1 MFFGQHNFHYGVL
14 VSHRGNNIWFHATL
28 RILIADEVALKQSIE
43 NKGAA
48 GKLFC
53 CRCCNVVSKGS
64 WTPSLADKGFV
75 HGTTTDFSQFRLH
88 TNESVQRIV
97 SHLAEQ
103 HEILSTVEF
112 SKLETALGFNWRPGG
127 ILMNPQ
133 YGHMVPEIIMY
144 DWFHIFVVH
153 GIANRELGLFAGV
166 LRRVGI
172 NEERVDNFIGQFIL
186 PRQFQG
192 ATPKN
197 IFGKRDYKE
206 TPINCSASEL
216 ISAYPIL
223 RTFIVHFVW
232 DQHPSV
238 KSQCASALRLM
249 DCLDK
254 LMLLNRGGSVEASEL
269 HETIKKY
276 LDQFLQTYDAEEH
289 WMPKHHCALHLAE
302 FLKRHK
308 CLLSCWVH
316 ERKHRLVKRFG
327 NNVLNFTQG
336 FEKSIL
342 QDIIHVQLRELE
354 TESFELGTCLINEK
368 KAKDSQIGWLREFT
382 GPGDVFISWI
392 ASTRAGRLHKTDVVE
407 LGDKQL
413 GQIMFHIRAGAS
425 VLTALTPWRH
435 IHGQMYRVH
444 DDPVVVQTA
453 RVKTLCM
460 YSLKDGDAMVIRG

>member
-1 MFFGQHNFHYGVL
+1 MMHAYVHVPFHVL
-14 VSHRGNNIWFHATL
+14 KHLTCHYMCPHPEPR
-28 RILIADEVALKQSIE
+28 
-43 NKGAA
+43 
-48 GKLFC
+48 
-53 CRCCNVVSKGS
+53 RCEDCGCE
-64 WTPSLADKGFV
+64 
-75 HGTTTDFSQFRLH
+75 HGTMMQRAC
-88 TNESVQRIV
+88 ESC
-97 SHLAEQ
+97 
-103 HEILSTVEF
+103 
-112 SKLETALGFNWRPGG
+112 
-127 ILMNPQ
+127 
-133 YGHMVPEIIMY
+133 
-144 DWFHIFVVH
+144 
-153 GIANRELGLFAGV
+153 AGV
-166 LRRVGI
+166 PQLLLVLAHCQYRYAVWY
-172 NEERVDNFIGQFIL
+172 IGRSSPHVLFMCWKKTC
-186 PRQFQG
+186 G
-192 ATPKN
+192 M
-197 IFGKRDYKE
+197 
-206 TPINCSASEL
+206 
-216 ISAYPIL
+216 

-232 DQHPSV
+232 DKHPSV

-382 GPGDVFISWI
+382 GPGDVFISWV
-392 ASTRAGRLHKTDVVE
+392 ASTPIAPGWCLCLDCFDAVAPHSWSDV
-407 LGDKQL
+407 QS
-413 GQIMFHIRAGAS
+413 Q
-425 VLTALTPWRH
+425 
-435 IHGQMYRVH
+435 
-444 DDPVVVQTA
+444 
-453 RVKTLCM
+453 
-460 YSLKDGDAMVIRG
+460 